1 VECPTCKYPV
11 PAEWQ
16 MCRRCGA
23 PLHQEL
29 ELTRVAIPATLAR
42 RRSAARAAA
51 GSAAPAGAT
60 HSDPAAAPVV
70 LRSSAP
76 DTLLPG
82 ALPRPDNLLPRVPG
96 SSGARAHVDT
106 RAPKDRR
113 YLVVIAVAGVALT
126 VGLLALWPVVFGSD
140 PAPPVSSTVQ
150 QEQARATSLLRTV
163 VGGART
169 LFAPRGSFTEVSPSA
184 LRARSRDTPIVASA
198 TKARA
203 GEVSMRVTS
212 AAVLTLAT
220 PAGAQRCVFARD
232 EPEKAGT
239 QFVTTRTAECRAASA
254 PATGWSS
261 R

>member
-1 VECPTCKYPV
+1 
-11 PAEWQ
+11 

-23 PLHQEL
+23 PLHHDL
-29 ELTRVAIPATLAR
+29 ELKRVTIPANLAR
-42 RRSAARAAA
+42 RRSASR
-51 GSAAPAGAT
+51 SAAPASAT
-60 HSDPAAAPVV
+60 SSDAAAADAAF
-70 LRSSAP
+70 RSSAP

-82 ALPRPDNLLPRVPG
+82 ALARPDNFVPRPPR
-96 SSGARAHVDT
+96 STGARARVAT
-106 RAPKDRR
+106 LAPKERR
-113 YLVVIAVAGVALT
+113 YLLVTAVAGVALT
-126 VGLLALWPVVFGSD
+126 IGLLAVWPVVFSSGTS
-140 PAPPVSSTVQ
+140 PPSTAQ

-169 LFAPRGSFTEVSPSA
+169 LFAPRRSFTQLSPSA

-220 PAGAQRCVFARD
+220 PADAQRCVFARD
-232 EPEKAGT
+232 EPEKART
-239 QFVTTRTAECRAASA
+239 QFVTVRTAECRAASA